1 VVTISFGYQRQP
13 RIYVGNTAKLTAF
26 IYIDQEFS
34 DEEELVPFTQLQSAL
49 FRIQRPQ
56 DDPGTYVEIPGDIV
70 DDGEVS
76 VLVPTTINDT
86 AGQYHAIALIVFGPD
101 EDPSVWETRSVI
113 VDYDVADPFEVSGAS
128 KVDPAVDQAWDR
140 LSDCFDSE
148 DGGPWLR
155 DMTLARFDKTRV
167 RQFTSDV
174 FFDINGQMPQ
184 TTYTADTFDYNKWD
198 GQAVVAQGL
207 LVHSIRHLMRSYV
220 EQPDML
226 NSPVGYADRKRYL
239 DAWTSMYTIENDR
252 YNRMLELYKRR
263 LFDQGT
269 RSLVSTK
276 SGRAIYGPSRQRG
289 VFRGYY

>member
-1 VVTISFGYQRQP
+1 MSFGYQRQP

-26 IYIDQEFS
+26 IYVDQEFS
-34 DEEELVPFTQLQSAL
+34 DEESLVPYQQLQSAL

-56 DDPGTYVEIPGDIV
+56 DDPGTYVEITGDLV

-76 VLVPTTINDT
+76 VLVPVAVNDT
-86 AGQYHAIALIVFGPD
+86 AGQYHAIALIVFGLDADPD
-101 EDPSVWETRSVI
+101 SWQTRSVI
-113 VDYDVADPFEVSGAS
+113 VDYDVADPFEVSGSTPA
-128 KVDPAVDQAWDR
+128 DPAVDQAWDK
-140 LSDCFDSE
+140 LADCFDSE

-167 RQFTSDV
+167 RQFISDV

-184 TTYTADTFDYNKWD
+184 TNYTPDGFNYDKWD
-198 GQAVVAQGL
+198 GQALVAQGL
-207 LVHSIRHLMRSYV
+207 LVHTIRHLMRSYV

-239 DAWTSMYTIENDR
+239 DAWSSMYTIENTR
-252 YNRMLELYKRR
+252 YDRMLELYKRR

-269 RSLVSTK
+269 RALVSTK
-276 SGRAIYGPSRQRG
+276 SGRAIYGPSRTRS